1 MMTILEILTGKR
13 VNNKVLNPALEVIK
27 DSYGD
32 IRHDNY
38 EIVVDNEGDLQVKI
52 PSLVKKDEYEYKKI
66 TEYEYQKVMCMKIS
80 ELYNGKNQE
89 YIAKKFYD
97 IYGDKLELLYKD
109 VNSMEEL
116 KQKVKSTKKN
126 IDYLTYISIGAIVL
140 QGIML
145 IIFNNISSLAKIIIG
160 IGIILL
166 FSFSIFQQ
174 FTEDKRVKTLI
185 DGYVNV
191 LKTDWYKSEMLKQ
204 YVFLCNIME

>member
-1 MMTILEILTGKR
+1 MTILEILTGKR

-109 VNSMEEL
+109 VNSIEEL

-166 FSFSIFQQ
+166 FSFSIFQH

>member
-1 MMTILEILTGKR
+1 MTILEILTGKR

-109 VNSMEEL
+109 VNSIEEL

-204 YVFLCNIME
+204 

>member
-1 MMTILEILTGKR
+1 MTILEILTGKR

-27 DSYGD
+27 ESYGD
-32 IRHDNY
+32 IKHDNY
-38 EIVVDNEGDLQVKI
+38 EIIVDNEGELQVKI
-52 PSLVKKDEYEYKKI
+52 PSLTKKDEYEYKKI

-80 ELYNGKNQE
+80 ELYNQKNQE

-97 IYGDKLELLYKD
+97 IYGDKLELLFKD
-109 VNSMEEL
+109 VNSIEEL

-145 IIFNNISSLAKIIIG
+145 IIFNNNFGLPKIIIG
-160 IGIILL
+160 VGIILL
-166 FSFSIFQQ
+166 FSFSLYQQ
-174 FTEDKRVKTLI
+174 FTKDKRVKTLI
-185 DGYVNV
+185 DGYINV
-191 LKTDWYKSEMLKQ
+191 LKTDWYKSEMQKQ

>member
-1 MMTILEILTGKR
+1 MTILEILTGKR

-109 VNSMEEL
+109 VNSIEEL
-116 KQKVKSTKKN
+116 KQKVKSIKKN

>member
-1 MMTILEILTGKR
+1 MTILEILTGKR

-109 VNSMEEL
+109 VNSIEEL

-174 FTEDKRVKTLI
+174 LTEDKRVKTLI

>member
-1 MMTILEILTGKR
+1 MKTILEILTGKR

-109 VNSMEEL
+109 VNSIEEL

>member
-1 MMTILEILTGKR
+1 MTILEILTGKR

-109 VNSMEEL
+109 VNSIEEL

-126 IDYLTYISIGAIVL
+126 IDYSTYISIGAIVL

>member
-1 MMTILEILTGKR
+1 MTILEILTGKR

-109 VNSMEEL
+109 VNSIEEL

-145 IIFNNISSLAKIIIG
+145 IIFNNISSLAKVIIG

>member
-1 MMTILEILTGKR
+1 MTILEILTGKR

-109 VNSMEEL
+109 VNSIEEL

-204 YVFLCNIME
+204 YVFL

>member
-1 MMTILEILTGKR
+1 MTILEILTGKR

-80 ELYNGKNQE
+80 ELYTGKNQE

-109 VNSMEEL
+109 VNSIEEL

>member
-109 VNSMEEL
+109 VNSIEEL

>member
-1 MMTILEILTGKR
+1 MTILEILTRKR

-109 VNSMEEL
+109 VNSIEEL

>member
-1 MMTILEILTGKR
+1 MTILEILTGKR

-109 VNSMEEL
+109 VNSIEEL

-204 YVFLCNIME
+204 YVFLCNIKE

>member
-1 MMTILEILTGKR
+1 MTILEILTGKR

-27 DSYGD
+27 ESYGD
-32 IRHDNY
+32 IKHDNY
-38 EIVVDNEGDLQVKI
+38 EIVVDSEGELQVKI

-66 TEYEYQKVMCMKIS
+66 TEYEYQKAMCMKIS

-89 YIAKKFYD
+89 YIAKKFYE
-97 IYGDKLELLYKD
+97 IYGDKIELLYKD
-109 VNSMEEL
+109 VNSIEEL

-145 IIFNNISSLAKIIIG
+145 IIFNNSFGLPKIIIG
-160 IGIILL
+160 FGILL
-166 FSFSIFQQ
+166 LFAFSLFQQ
-174 FTEDKRVKTLI
+174 FTKDKRVKTLI
-185 DGYVNV
+185 DGYINV
-191 LKTDWYKSEMLKQ
+191 LKTDWYKSEMQKQ

>member
-1 MMTILEILTGKR
+1 MTILEILTGKR

-109 VNSMEEL
+109 VNSIEEL

>member
-1 MMTILEILTGKR
+1 MTILEILTGKR

-97 IYGDKLELLYKD
+97 IYGAKLELLYKD
-109 VNSMEEL
+109 VNSIEEL

>member
-1 MMTILEILTGKR
+1 MTILEILTGKR

-109 VNSMEEL
+109 VNSIEEL

-145 IIFNNISSLAKIIIG
+145 IIFNNIYSLAKIIIG

>member
-1 MMTILEILTGKR
+1 MTILEILTGKR

-109 VNSMEEL
+109 VNSIEEL

-166 FSFSIFQQ
+166 FSF
-174 FTEDKRVKTLI
+174 
-185 DGYVNV
+185 
-191 LKTDWYKSEMLKQ
+191 
-204 YVFLCNIME
+204 

>member
-1 MMTILEILTGKR
+1 MTILEILTGKR

-109 VNSMEEL
+109 VNSIEEL

-204 YVFLCNIME
+204 FVFLCNIME

>member
-1 MMTILEILTGKR
+1 MTILEILTGKR

-109 VNSMEEL
+109 VNSIEEL

-174 FTEDKRVKTLI
+174 FTDDKRVKTLI

>member
-1 MMTILEILTGKR
+1 MTILEILTGKR

-109 VNSMEEL
+109 VISIEEL

>member
-1 MMTILEILTGKR
+1 MTILEILTGKR

-66 TEYEYQKVMCMKIS
+66 TEYEYQKVMCKKIS

-109 VNSMEEL
+109 VNSIEEL

-174 FTEDKRVKTLI
+174 LTEDKRVKTLI

>member
-1 MMTILEILTGKR
+1 MTILEILTGKR

-109 VNSMEEL
+109 VNSIEEL

-126 IDYLTYISIGAIVL
+126 IDYLTYIVL